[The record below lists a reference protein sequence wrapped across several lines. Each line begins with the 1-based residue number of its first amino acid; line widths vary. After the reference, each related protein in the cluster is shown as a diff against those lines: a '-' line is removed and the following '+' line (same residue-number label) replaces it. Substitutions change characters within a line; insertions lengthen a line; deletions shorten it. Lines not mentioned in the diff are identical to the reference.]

1 MVISGILVPELSWPA
16 GGHSGEGEIPL
27 FQPCFLLVSGILE
40 VQVLINLFP
49 GWGGKGLLPGRS
61 LYSVQAEGARAP
73 SLEGKPASLFLN

>member
-49 GWGGKGLLPGRS
+49 GWGGKGLVARQESLQCPGRGCES
-61 LYSVQAEGARAP
+61 SKPGR
-73 SLEGKPASLFLN
+73 KPASLFLN

>member
-16 GGHSGEGEIPL
+16 GGHSGEVEIPL

-49 GWGGKGLLPGRS
+49 GWGGKGLVARQESLQCPGRGCES
-61 LYSVQAEGARAP
+61 S
-73 SLEGKPASLFLN
+73 KPGREACLIIS